1 MMETKSQMDPMVIA
15 SNVYKLVAENERM
28 RVLKTTFKPGATAK
42 MHHHPQHMV
51 YVLKGGKLRMVSEGK
66 TQELALEEGQAVF
79 LAEQNHEATNI
90 GDTTIDLIV
99 VEMK

>member
-1 MMETKSQMDPMVIA
+1 MMETKTQMDPVVIA
-15 SNVYKLVAENERM
+15 PNVYQFVAENERM
-28 RVLKTTFKPGATAK
+28 RVLKTTFKPGATAR

-51 YVLKGGKLRMVSEGK
+51 YVLKGGKMRMESEGK
-66 TQELALEEGQAVF
+66 TQELTLEEGQAVF